1 MSVEEEQEFDQEYE
15 EEYEE
20 VEVTEFRVSPEFLDI
35 MLLAVDILEK
45 LANGEI
51 SITEAR
57 AIYQEKIAPIV
68 RVEREKAVKSRSKRS
83 SKSRKTSKKGKA
95 SKQKKSRGG
104 KKKGKAKQEEVEE
117 S

>member
-1 MSVEEEQEFDQEYE
+1 LSVEEEQEFDQ
-15 EEYEE
+15 EYEE

-95 SKQKKSRGG
+95 SKQKKSKGG
-104 KKKGKAKQEEVEE
+104 KKSKAKQEEVEE

>member
-1 MSVEEEQEFDQEYE
+1 MSVEEEQEFDQ
-15 EEYEE
+15 EYEE

-45 LANGEI
+45 LANGEM

-57 AIYQEKIAPIV
+57 AVYQEKIAPVI

-83 SKSRKTSKKGKA
+83 SKSRKATKKSKTGR
-95 SKQKKSRGG
+95 QKKSKGS
-104 KKKGKAKQEEVEE
+104 KKGKAKQEVKE